1 MSLDSMKNSYKSK
14 IKTIKKHKVI
24 KFSQQAW
31 LKMYID
37 TNIESSTRAKNDIET
52 YFKLM
57 NKLKRQ

>member
-31 LKMYID
+31 LKLHID